1 MSSDEKLDEKLDE
14 NGEPVVVLTHGERT
28 RERERE
34 ILVVMGGC

>member
-28 RERERE
+28 RERE